1 MRFCGAY
8 WLLGAVAMVSI
19 LAPATA
25 PAPAVG
31 EVQESS
37 DPAFRLEWSKD
48 GRKVNGYVYNRT
60 SRYAAKMRLLVE
72 GLDVSG
78 KVTAATGTWV
88 TDVPP
93 NNRTYFQVAVPDAPS
108 YRVTIVSYSWIQEI
122 ASGGGDR
129 REARR

>member
-1 MRFCGAY
+1 MRFLGGR
-8 WLLGAVAMVSI
+8 WLLGAVAMVAT

-25 PAPAVG
+25 PAPAAA

-37 DPAFRLEWSKD
+37 DPAFRLEWARD
-48 GRKVNGYVYNRT
+48 GRKVEGYVYNRT

-72 GLDVSG
+72 GLDASG

-93 NNRTYFQVAVPDAPS
+93 NNRSYFQVAVPDAPS

-122 ASGGGDR
+122 ASGRDR
-129 REARR
+129 

>member
-1 MRFCGAY
+1 
-8 WLLGAVAMVSI
+8 MVSM

-25 PAPAVG
+25 PAPVAG
-31 EVQESS
+31 QESS

-93 NNRTYFQVAVPDAPS
+93 NNRTYFQVAVPDAPA
-108 YRVTIVSYSWIQEI
+108 YRITIVSYNWIQEI
-122 ASGGGDR
+122 ASSSDR
-129 REARR
+129 RRAR

>member
-1 MRFCGAY
+1 MRILGGR
-8 WLLGAVAMVSI
+8 WLLGAVAMVST
-19 LAPATA
+19 LAPATV
-25 PAPAVG
+25 PALAAG

-37 DPAFRLEWSKD
+37 DPAFRLEWARD
-48 GRKVNGYVYNRT
+48 GRKVDGYVYNRT

-72 GLDVSG
+72 GLDASG

-93 NNRTYFQVAVPDAPS
+93 NNRSYFQVAVPDAAS

-122 ASGGGDR
+122 ASGRDR
-129 REARR
+129 RETRR